1 MLEPK
6 TSTLS
11 WRKIHPPPFR
21 HCPWNRPHLVTQSKP
36 IWCSVWRQ
44 PWSPGRWQ
52 PMTSLLMPH
61 GALHMTPQPSL
72 LMAQH
77 PIVAKQIRRS
87 IATRLSDQN
96 FKRDPNQHVPP
107 LKHHWLLSHL
117 HCLQITSNH
126 IGWEAPYLWRP
137 HFAKSTDAALK
148 NENGSFQTTE
158 SCLWVSV
165 TTYKSI
171 IILSIW
177 ISLLIEYGLQRPS
190 IGACFDVFQNGYRR
204 FLCLAIKKEKFVI
217 QKAIVI
223 KPLMF
228 CLMDKKTLR
237 T

>member
-1 MLEPK
+1 
-6 TSTLS
+6 
-11 WRKIHPPPFR
+11 
-21 HCPWNRPHLVTQSKP
+21 
-36 IWCSVWRQ
+36 
-44 PWSPGRWQ
+44 
-52 PMTSLLMPH
+52 MTSLLMPH

-77 PIVAKQIRRS
+77 PIVAKQKRRS

-171 IILSIW
+171 IILFM
-177 ISLLIEYGLQRPS
+177 
-190 IGACFDVFQNGYRR
+190 CFVFMMGYRLQPKGIDSDTLMCFR
-204 FLCLAIKKEKFVI
+204 TKPDSVCSVSKRHHSVCSKK
-217 QKAIVI
+217 
-223 KPLMF
+223 PSLH
-228 CLMDKKTLR
+228 LR
-237 T
+237 GLR

>member
-1 MLEPK
+1 MKPA
-6 TSTLS
+6 
-11 WRKIHPPPFR
+11 IPCHPE
-21 HCPWNRPHLVTQSKP
+21 KP

-77 PIVAKQIRRS
+77 PIVAKQKRRS

-126 IGWEAPYLWRP
+126 IGWGAPYLWRP

-171 IILSIW
+171 IILSI
-177 ISLLIEYGLQRPS
+177 
-190 IGACFDVFQNGYRR
+190 
-204 FLCLAIKKEKFVI
+204 
-217 QKAIVI
+217 
-223 KPLMF
+223 
-228 CLMDKKTLR
+228 
-237 T
+237 